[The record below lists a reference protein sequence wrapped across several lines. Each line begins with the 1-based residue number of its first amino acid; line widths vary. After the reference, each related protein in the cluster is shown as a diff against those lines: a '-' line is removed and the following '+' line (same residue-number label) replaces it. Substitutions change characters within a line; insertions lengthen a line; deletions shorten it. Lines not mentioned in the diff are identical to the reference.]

1 MCVNQV
7 CYVSGEV
14 CNSGVLFGVGQVCYV
29 PSLVCFVASQVFY
42 VKPAGVICQARLV
55 NQVCYVLSQF
65 CKLGAFCVN
74 PRV

>member
-42 VKPAGVICQARLV
+42 MSSQQVLYVKPGL
-55 NQVCYVLSQF
+55 
-65 CKLGAFCVN
+65 
-74 PRV
+74 